1 MYLYI
6 EGKNKWGTKNMINEI
21 VVKNKI
27 KQELKKIAYNF
38 SYKGTSYLV
47 ETIYIL
53 YRSFHKKPEEC
64 NLEDEIYPLVA
75 EKYNTSANNVK
86 CNIRNATDKMFYDC
100 DEEVLKSYFGMYL
113 MLKPGP
119 KLVIRTVLKKLND

>member
-1 MYLYI
+1 
-6 EGKNKWGTKNMINEI
+6 MINEI

-53 YRSFHKKPEEC
+53 YRSFQKKPEEC

-100 DEEVLKSYFGMYL
+100 DEKVLREYL
-113 MLKPGP
+113 RDYEFSKPGA
-119 KLVIRTVLKKLND
+119 KRIAFKILERL